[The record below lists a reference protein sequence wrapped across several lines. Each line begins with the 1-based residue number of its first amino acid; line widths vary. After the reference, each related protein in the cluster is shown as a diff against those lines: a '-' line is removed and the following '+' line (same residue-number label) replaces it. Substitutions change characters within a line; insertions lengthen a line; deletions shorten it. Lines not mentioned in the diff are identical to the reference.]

1 MKRFSRSILVRIAVL
16 LFSLFCIV
24 TIINLQFEKNSI
36 EDEIS
41 SLNVKLQEAMEERDD
56 LERQLNESFDEE
68 YIIKVAKEKLG
79 LRLPQEIIFYTGD

>member
-79 LRLPQEIIFYTGD
+79 LRLPQEIIFYNGD